1 MANGIIKRKWNDNN
15 RAPSKISELFV
26 RTNMSHSHY
35 TRFSA
40 AGNFY
45 VQRSRLNHLLLYFSR
60 SGVRIWNKIPP
71 TLLEQRKD
79 PFKRKLHKLLIK
91 VLETKKVYVDMS
103 TITSSYLNSL
113 IFSQSVLLPYICR
126 CYLLFIYFICLLF
139 TSRSFAEFIGRFT
152 DRLETRQTRQL
163 LVPVPP
169 EY

>member
-26 RTNMSHSHY
+26 RTNMIHSHY

-45 VQRSRLNHLLLYFSR
+45 VQRSRLNHQLLYFSR
-60 SGVRIWNKIPP
+60 SGVRIWNKIPL

-79 PFKRKLHKLLIK
+79 PFKRKLPKLLIK

-113 IFSQSVLLPYICR
+113 IFS
-126 CYLLFIYFICLLF
+126 
-139 TSRSFAEFIGRFT
+139 
-152 DRLETRQTRQL
+152 
-163 LVPVPP
+163 
-169 EY
+169 